1 MWIRCRQFFAYALF
15 DLLLLLKDLV
25 RARLSMLLLHPTAQ
39 ALATD
44 CAVALELGVP
54 ILLLFETSEDPARH
68 ATPFGSIIWATPPQ
82 VQTGGEN
89 PNPNPEP
96 NHHPPAR

>member
-1 MWIRCRQFFAYALF
+1 MQYALF

-25 RARLSMLLLHPTAQ
+25 RARLSMLLLLYPTVQ

-68 ATPFGSIIWATPPQ
+68 ATPFRSIIWATPPQ
-82 VQTGGEN
+82 VQTGGGR
-89 PNPNPEP
+89 EP
-96 NHHPPAR
+96 QP